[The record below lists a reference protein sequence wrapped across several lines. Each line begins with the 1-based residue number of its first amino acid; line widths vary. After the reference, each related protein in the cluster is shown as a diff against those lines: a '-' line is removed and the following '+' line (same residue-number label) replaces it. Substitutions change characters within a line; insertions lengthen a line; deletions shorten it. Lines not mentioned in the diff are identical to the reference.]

1 MQLDLLS
8 KRRKM
13 LMWSNVSLFCLSIDS
28 ADEDTEGHAA
38 DNPGQIQEDS
48 RHWILCKTQKSEL
61 KMLIFNE

>member
-8 KRRKM
+8 KDEKCWCDQM
-13 LMWSNVSLFCLSIDS
+13 FLCFCLSIDS

-38 DNPGQIQEDS
+38 DNPGQNQEDS

-61 KMLIFNE
+61 KMLNL